1 MKHLLILAFTLISQL
16 LHAQTERYAV
26 VIHEIMADPTPVIG
40 LPNTEYIELRN
51 TTQQPIN
58 LLRWKIDNGSTTST
72 ISSPYTLEPDSIVL
86 LCARTQ
92 LVGFS
97 DIKNVIGLT
106 SFPSINNDGD
116 LITLKNAEG
125 KSIHAIA
132 FETSWYNNTIK
143 ANGGWSLEMID
154 ALQPCSLNN
163 WSASINTKGGTPGQ
177 KNSIMNKLKN
187 IEVPLLLQSTALD
200 ATTLVLQFNMPL
212 DSQSLSN
219 ISHYTISD
227 DNISIR
233 SANPMPPLFNAT
245 TLNLN
250 SKLDSN
256 RIYTINANN
265 IQWCDRKNSISASIK
280 TGLPKYPEKGDVVI
294 NELLFDPETGG
305 DDFIEIINTSN
316 VIINAKHLQLSN
328 RNTDGTIN
336 PTTHTYENNFNLFPF
351 EPIVFTTDST
361 YIIKKWSN
369 IKKDRLLLMKS
380 TPSMPDDDGNLLLL
394 NYSGSIIDELQYDK
408 YMHHPLLRNKE
419 GVSLE
424 KINYEISSSQK
435 DNWHS
440 ASASANYATPT
451 NINSQYKNQDESK
464 NWIQIDQNV
473 IHPDNNGQHDFLQI
487 NYQFDEPGTL
497 LTVYLFNQQGEKIV
511 TILNNLLCGRN
522 GQYNWNGLNN
532 QSNYPA
538 TGIYLLVAEA
548 FHLNGKR
555 KRYKKVIAIK
565 RV

>member
-1 MKHLLILAFTLISQL
+1 MKHKLLLVFTLITEL
-16 LHAQTERYAV
+16 LHAQSERYGV

-40 LPNTEYIELRN
+40 LSNTEYIELRN
-51 TTQQPIN
+51 TSQQSIN

-72 ISSPYTLEPDSIVL
+72 ISSPYILEPDSIVL

-92 LVGFS
+92 MFAFS
-97 DIKNVIGLT
+97 ETKNLIGLT

-116 LITLKNAEG
+116 QITLKSAEG
-125 KSIHAIA
+125 KTIHAIA
-132 FETSWYNNTIK
+132 FETSWYNSAIK
-143 ANGGWSLEMID
+143 ANGGWSLEMMD
-154 ALQPCSLNN
+154 PLQPCAPNN
-163 WSASINTKGGTPGQ
+163 WSASINVKGGTPGF
-177 KNSIMNKLKN
+177 KNSIANKLNN
-187 IEVPLLLQSTALD
+187 IVPPHLLQCTALD
-200 ATTLVLQFNMPL
+200 NNKLLLVFDSPL
-212 DSQSLSN
+212 DSLSLANNSN
-219 ISHYTISD
+219 YQLNNQD
-227 DNISIR
+227 ISII
-233 SANPMPPLFNAT
+233 SSSPVAPLFNAT

-305 DDFIEIINTSN
+305 NDFIEIINTSN
-316 VIINAKHLQLSN
+316 AIINAKHLQLSN

-369 IKKDRLLLMKS
+369 TKKDRLLLMKS
-380 TPSMPDDDGNLLLL
+380 MPSMPDDDGNLLLL

-408 YMHHPLLRNKE
+408 FMHHSLLRNKE

-497 LTVYLFNQQGEKIV
+497 LTVYLFNQQGEKLI
-511 TILNNLLCGRN
+511 TILNNLLCGKN
-522 GQYNWNGLNN
+522 GQFNWNGMNN
-532 QSNYPA
+532 QNNYLT
-538 TGIYLLVAEA
+538 TGIYILVADA

-565 RV
+565 RA

>member
-1 MKHLLILAFTLISQL
+1 
-16 LHAQTERYAV
+16 
-26 VIHEIMADPTPVIG
+26 MADPTPVIG
-40 LPNTEYIELRN
+40 LSNTEYIELRN
-51 TTQQPIN
+51 TSQQSIN

-72 ISSPYTLEPDSIVL
+72 ISSPYILEPDSIVL

-92 LVGFS
+92 MFAFS
-97 DIKNVIGLT
+97 ETKNLIGLT

-116 LITLKNAEG
+116 QITLKSAEG
-125 KSIHAIA
+125 KTIHAIA
-132 FETSWYNNTIK
+132 FETSWYNSAIK
-143 ANGGWSLEMID
+143 ANGGWSLEMMD
-154 ALQPCSLNN
+154 PLQPCAPNN
-163 WSASINTKGGTPGQ
+163 WSASINVKGGTPGF
-177 KNSIMNKLKN
+177 KNSIANKLNN
-187 IEVPLLLQSTALD
+187 IVPPHLLQCTALD
-200 ATTLVLQFNMPL
+200 NNKLLLVFDSPL
-212 DSQSLSN
+212 DSLSLANNSN
-219 ISHYTISD
+219 YQLNNQD
-227 DNISIR
+227 ISII
-233 SANPMPPLFNAT
+233 SSSPVAPLFNAT

-305 DDFIEIINTSN
+305 NDFIEIINTSN
-316 VIINAKHLQLSN
+316 AIINAKHLQLSN

-369 IKKDRLLLMKS
+369 TKKDRLLLMKS
-380 TPSMPDDDGNLLLL
+380 MPSMPDDDGNLLLL

-408 YMHHPLLRNKE
+408 FMHHSLLRNKE

-497 LTVYLFNQQGEKIV
+497 LTVYLFNQQGEKLI
-511 TILNNLLCGRN
+511 TILNNLLCGKN
-522 GQYNWNGLNN
+522 GQFNWNGMNN
-532 QSNYPA
+532 QNNYLT
-538 TGIYLLVAEA
+538 TGIYILVADA

-565 RV
+565 RA

>member
-1 MKHLLILAFTLISQL
+1 MKYLLILTFTLVIQL
-16 LHAQTERYAV
+16 LYAQTEHYAV

-58 LLRWKIDNGSTTST
+58 LLRWKIDNGTTTAT
-72 ISSPYTLEPDSIVL
+72 ISSAYILEPDSIVL

-92 LVGFS
+92 MIAFS
-97 DIKNVIGLT
+97 ETKNLIGLT

-125 KSIHAIA
+125 KTIHAIA
-132 FETSWYNNTIK
+132 FETSWYNSGIK
-143 ANGGWSLEMID
+143 ANGGWSLEMMD
-154 ALQPCSLNN
+154 PLQPCAPNN
-163 WSASINTKGGTPGQ
+163 WSASINVKGGTPGF
-177 KNSIMNKLKN
+177 KNSIANKLNN
-187 IEVPLLLQSTALD
+187 IVPPHLLQCTALD
-200 ATTLVLQFNMPL
+200 NNKLLLVFDSPL
-212 DSQSLSN
+212 DSLSLANNSNYQLSN
-219 ISHYTISD
+219 KD
-227 DNISIR
+227 ISIM
-233 SANPMPPLFNAT
+233 SSSPVAPLFNAT

-256 RIYTINANN
+256 RIYMIYANN
-265 IQWCDRKNSISASIK
+265 IQWCNRKNSTSFSIK
-280 TGLPKYPEKGDVVI
+280 TGLPKYPEKGDVVF

-305 DDFIEIINTSN
+305 DDFIEIINTSDA
-316 VIINAKHLQLSN
+316 IINAKHLKLSN
-328 RNTDGTIN
+328 RNTDGSIN
-336 PTTHTYENNFNLFPF
+336 ASTHTYENNFNLFPF
-351 EPIVFTTDST
+351 EPVVFTTDT
-361 YIIKKWSN
+361 THLMKKWSN
-369 IKKDRLLLMKS
+369 TRKDQLLPMRS
-380 TPSMPDDDGNLLLL
+380 IPSMPDDDGNILLL
-394 NYSGSIIDELQYDK
+394 NYDGTIIDAVQYDK
-408 YMHHPLLRNKE
+408 YMHYPLLRNKE

-424 KINYEISSSQK
+424 KINYKISSEQK

-440 ASASANYATPT
+440 ASASFNYATPT

-464 NWIQIDQNV
+464 SWIQIDQNV
-473 IHPDNNGQHDFLQI
+473 IHPDNNGQDDFLQI

-522 GQYNWNGLNN
+522 GQFNWNGINN
-532 QSNYPA
+532 QNSYLS
-538 TGIYLLVAEA
+538 TGVYILVAEA

-565 RV
+565 RA

>member
-1 MKHLLILAFTLISQL
+1 
-16 LHAQTERYAV
+16 
-26 VIHEIMADPTPVIG
+26 MADPTPVIG

-72 ISSPYTLEPDSIVL
+72 ISSPYILEPDSIVL

-280 TGLPKYPEKGDVVI
+280 TGLPKYPEKGDVVF
-294 NELLFDPETGG
+294 NELLFAPEPGG
-305 DDFIEIINTSN
+305 SDFIEIINTSKA
-316 VIINAKHLQLSN
+316 IINAKHLKLSN
-328 RNTDGTIN
+328 RNADGTIN

-497 LTVYLFNQQGEKIV
+497 LTVYLFNQQGEKLI
-511 TILNNLLCGRN
+511 TILNNLLCGKN
-522 GQYNWNGLNN
+522 GQFNWNGMNN
-532 QSNYPA
+532 QNNYLT
-538 TGIYLLVAEA
+538 TGIYILVADA

-565 RV
+565 RA

>member
-1 MKHLLILAFTLISQL
+1 MKYLLILTFTLVIQL
-16 LHAQTERYAV
+16 LYAQTEQYAV

-58 LLRWKIDNGSTTST
+58 LLRWKIDNGTTTST
-72 ISSPYTLEPDSIVL
+72 ITSAYTLEPDSLVL

-92 LVGFS
+92 AAAFS
-97 DIKNVIGLT
+97 DFKNVIGLT

-125 KSIHAIA
+125 KTIHAIA
-132 FETSWYNNTIK
+132 FETSWYNSAIK
-143 ANGGWSLEMID
+143 ANGGWSLEIID
-154 ALQPCSLNN
+154 ALQPCAPNN
-163 WSASINTKGGTPGQ
+163 WSASNNVKGGTPGF
-177 KNSIMNKLKN
+177 KNSIANKLYN
-187 IEVPLLLQSTALD
+187 IVPPQLLQCTALD
-200 ATTLVLQFNMPL
+200 NNKLLLVFDSPL
-212 DSQSLSN
+212 DSLSLANNSN
-219 ISHYTISD
+219 YQLSTQDIRIISS
-227 DNISIR
+227 NSV
-233 SANPMPPLFNAT
+233 APLFNTT

-256 RIYTINANN
+256 LIYTINANN
-265 IQWCDRKNSISASIK
+265 IQWCNRKNSTSFSIK
-280 TGLPKYPEKGDVVI
+280 TGLPKYPEKGDVVF

-316 VIINAKHLQLSN
+316 AIINAKHLKLSN

-351 EPIVFTTDST
+351 EPVVFTNDTT
-361 YIIKKWSN
+361 HLMKKWSN
-369 IKKDRLLLMKS
+369 TRKDQILLMKS
-380 TPSMPDDDGNLLLL
+380 IPSMPDDDGNILLL
-394 NYSGSIIDELQYDK
+394 NYDGAIIDAVQYDK
-408 YMHHPLLRNKE
+408 YMHYPLLRNKE

-424 KINYEISSSQK
+424 KINYKISSEQK

-440 ASASANYATPT
+440 ASASFNYATPT

-464 NWIQIDQNV
+464 SWIQIDQNV
-473 IHPDNNGQHDFLQI
+473 LHPDNNGQDDFLQI

-522 GQYNWNGLNN
+522 GQFNWNGINSQNSYL
-532 QSNYPA
+532 S
-538 TGIYLLVAEA
+538 TGVYILVAEA

-565 RV
+565 RA

>member
-1 MKHLLILAFTLISQL
+1 MKHLLILAFTLIIQL

-72 ISSPYTLEPDSIVL
+72 ISSPYILEPDSIVL

-280 TGLPKYPEKGDVVI
+280 TGLPKYPEKGDVVF
-294 NELLFDPETGG
+294 NELLFAPEPGG
-305 DDFIEIINTSN
+305 SDFIEIINTSKA
-316 VIINAKHLQLSN
+316 IINAKHLKLSN
-328 RNTDGTIN
+328 RNADGTIN

-497 LTVYLFNQQGEKIV
+497 LTVYLFNQQGEKLI
-511 TILNNLLCGRN
+511 TILNNLLCGKN
-522 GQYNWNGLNN
+522 GQFNWNGMNN
-532 QSNYPA
+532 QNNYLT
-538 TGIYLLVAEA
+538 TGIYILVADA

-565 RV
+565 RA

>member
-72 ISSPYTLEPDSIVL
+72 ISSPYILEPDSIVL

>member
-1 MKHLLILAFTLISQL
+1 MKHLLILAFTLIIQL

-72 ISSPYTLEPDSIVL
+72 ISSPYILEPDSVVL

-125 KSIHAIA
+125 KTIHAIA

-233 SANPMPPLFNAT
+233 SANPIPPLFNAT
-245 TLNLN
+245 SLYLN
-250 SKLDSN
+250 SKLDSIRVYN
-256 RIYTINANN
+256 IEANN
-265 IQWCDRKNSISASIK
+265 IYWCDKNNTTSFSIK
-280 TGLPKYPEKGDVVI
+280 TGLPKYPEKGDVVF
-294 NELLFDPETGG
+294 NELLFDPEPGG
-305 DDFIEIINTSN
+305 SDFIEIINTSN
-316 VIINAKHLQLSN
+316 AIINVKHLKLSN
-328 RNTDGTIN
+328 RNSDGSIN
-336 PTTHTYENNFNLFPF
+336 ASTHTYENNFNLFPF
-351 EPIVFTTDST
+351 EPVVFITDTTHLM
-361 YIIKKWSN
+361 KKWSN
-369 IKKDRLLLMKS
+369 TKKKLALLMKS
-380 TPSMPDDDGNLLLL
+380 IPSMPDDNGNILLL
-394 NYSGSIIDELQYDK
+394 NYAGSIIDEVHYDK
-408 YMHHPLLRNKE
+408 YMHYPLLRNKE

-424 KINYEISSSQK
+424 KINYNIPSLQK

-451 NINSQYKNQDESK
+451 TINSQYKNQIESK
-464 NWIQIDQNV
+464 SWIQIDQNV
-473 IHPDNNGQHDFLQI
+473 IHPDNNGLHDFLQI

-532 QSNYPA
+532 QSNYLA

-555 KRYKKVIAIK
+555 KLYKKVIAVK
-565 RV
+565 RA